1 MASEKQNTMRS
12 QVIEASPM
20 EPPTTGAI
28 REIWN
33 GEVVTGFECEM
44 AGDVMVSKRRYKSKF
59 KRCMLVFDAN
69 LTNAAP
75 YACEVV
81 PTSIVPGRIESDDR
95 RGRGKRKRK
104 HTRKYNQGVQ
114 TG

>member
-12 QVIEASPM
+12 HPI

-28 REIWN
+28 REIRN
-33 GEVVTGFECEM
+33 GEAAKRFECEM